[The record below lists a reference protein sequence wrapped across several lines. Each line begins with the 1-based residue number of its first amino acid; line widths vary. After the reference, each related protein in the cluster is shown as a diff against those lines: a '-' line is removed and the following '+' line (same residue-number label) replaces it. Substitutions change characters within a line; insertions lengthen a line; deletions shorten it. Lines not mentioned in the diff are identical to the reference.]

1 MTHMS
6 QYDTVM
12 NGFAPQLV
20 LPLWYWKVK
29 KADSS
34 VYYSRVVRKPDYLE
48 NKYVVLYFGSVLP
61 LHGVE
66 VVLKSMDF
74 LKNKEGLHFFFIE
87 PISAKAYIYHAMG
100 KPMILGDNPANHE
113 LFDGDNKVTFVEMG
127 NMLLLIGF

>member
-1 MTHMS
+1 M
-6 QYDTVM
+6 YDTLCCDRKR
-12 NGFAPQLV
+12 A
-20 LPLWYWKVK
+20 
-29 KADSS
+29 KADGLM
-34 VYYSRVVRKPDYLE
+34 RRL
-48 NKYVVLYFGSVLP
+48 

-74 LKNKEGLHFFFIE
+74 LKNKEGLHFFFIG